1 MNKRGNS
8 RGTRALALRNNL
20 NFCPKSKRSQITIF
34 VIIALAIVAV
44 ALLIYFVYPKI
55 TSTVV
60 SSSPESYIQSC
71 MQTDLENAVEKVSL
85 QGGSTNPGNYYLFN
99 NEKVAYL
106 IYTSEFYKLG
116 VMQQP
121 MLKQHIESE
130 IKNAIKDKKTECFNS
145 LKQNYQGKGYEVN
158 LVERDYNVELL
169 PKKVIVTFDYSLT
182 LIKGAT
188 NKYEKLKV
196 VLNNNLYELTTIAN
210 SILNSEA
217 IYGETEVTT
226 YMDYYPTL
234 KVERLIQT
242 DGTKIFVITDK
253 TTKDKFVFA
262 SRSIAWPPGY
272 GA

>member
-1 MNKRGNS
+1 MNKRGMN
-8 RGTRALALRNNL
+8 T
-20 NFCPKSKRSQITIF
+20 KSQVTIF
-34 VIIALAIVAV
+34 VIIAVVIVAL
-44 ALLIYFVYPKI
+44 ALIVYFIYPKI
-55 TSTVV
+55 ISTTI
-60 SSSPESYIQSC
+60 STSPESYIQNC
-71 MQTDLENAVEKVSL
+71 MEKELENAVNKVSL
-85 QGGSTNPGNYYLFN
+85 QGGSISPENYFLYN
-99 NEKVAYL
+99 NEKVDYL
-106 IYTSEFYKLG
+106 IYTSEYYKLG
-116 VMQQP
+116 VMQRP

-130 IKNAIKDKKTECFNS
+130 IKDAIKDKKTECFNS
-145 LKQNYQGKGYEVN
+145 LKENYQGKGYSVE

-169 PKKVIVTFDYSLT
+169 PKRIIVTFDYSLT
-182 LIKGAT
+182 LTKGST
-188 NKYEKLKV
+188 NKYEKLKT

-217 IYGETEVTT
+217 IYGETEITT

-272 GA
+272 GV